1 MVVTSAADKVE
12 WPEDQLDYSDSYT
25 IKVTKVKFDDKFT
38 HWEADL
44 SFSDDGYYC
53 GVTAPTMQGTL
64 DEIMNYLYDCN
75 YEWTTDD
82 ANNPR

>member
-1 MVVTSAADKVE
+1 MAVTSAVDKVE

-25 IKVTKVKFDDKFT
+25 IKVTKVKFDGKFT

-44 SFSDDGYYC
+44 SFSDDGKYC
-53 GVTAPTMQGTL
+53 SVTAPTMQGTL
-64 DEIMNYLYDCN
+64 DEIMNYLYDYN

-82 ANNPR
+82 ANQRN